1 MQNEVHATEELLLD
15 AFTEALRSLDPDI
28 IVGFEVQ
35 KGSLGYLAD
44 RAAALERTSLLRE
57 VSRVPE
63 VSALLLL
70 LPAFFCR
77 FSRLQGSL
85 VGCCSARR
93 VLCMVLSNLV

>member
-1 MQNEVHATEELLLD
+1 MHATEELLLD

-63 VSALLLL
+63 VNRLPCPAPSILLQICLT
-70 LPAFFCR
+70 
-77 FSRLQGSL
+77 
-85 VGCCSARR
+85 
-93 VLCMVLSNLV
+93 